1 MPVVLRA
8 TTELVA
14 CAWIA
19 GIEGVTSD
27 MVATTLP
34 DSTSWSTNGFI
45 QVYGVGGSPQN
56 HNPLRQPV
64 VNVDCWAVSPNSN
77 KAPWGKANYLA
88 ELVYAA
94 SMDFDG
100 ARRIVTLPGSF
111 PQARVLGVVVQTE
124 PRRIPSDQ
132 AGYARYQFDMRLDW
146 AAV

>member
-1 MPVVLRA
+1 MPVVLRP

-45 QVYGVGGSPQN
+45 QVYTVGGSPKL

-64 VNVDCWAVSPNSN
+64 LNVDCWAVSPNSN

-88 ELVYAA
+88 ELVWDA
-94 SMDFDG
+94 SMVSPG
-100 ARRIVTLPGSF
+100 RVVTLPGSY
-111 PQARVLGVVVQTE
+111 PQARVLGVDVLQE
-124 PRRIPSDQ
+124 PRRVPSDQ
-132 AGYARYQFDMRLDW
+132 AGYARYQFDMQIHW